1 MLVHLLRRLF
11 ITLPVL
17 WAVATVTFFAV
28 HLAPGDPAT
37 AQLAQSGASAEA
49 IAQRREALGL
59 DDPLPVQY
67 ARYLGDLLQG
77 DLGRSWHSNQP
88 VGRILGQALAS
99 TARLAAA
106 AIAIALFIGPL
117 LGLLAALARRSERYV
132 WLDTLCMSLALSG
145 LSIPVALSGLVAILI
160 FSLTLDWLPAT
171 GQGSLRHLLLP
182 ALVLGWASAGSLARL
197 SRDRLLDVLDRP
209 YIMAA
214 RARGIPRA
222 RLFWWHVARVALPDV
237 LTMLALQIGFLLG
250 GTVIT
255 ESVFARSGLGRVAL
269 DAVLLQDLPVVQGI
283 VLLAALTY
291 ALANLGADVAQL
303 WLDPRLRQA
312 SEGP

>member
-1 MLVHLLRRLF
+1 
-11 ITLPVL
+11 
-17 WAVATVTFFAV
+17 
-28 HLAPGDPAT
+28 
-37 AQLAQSGASAEA
+37 
-49 IAQRREALGL
+49 
-59 DDPLPVQY
+59 
-67 ARYLGDLLQG
+67 
-77 DLGRSWHSNQP
+77 
-88 VGRILGQALAS
+88 
-99 TARLAAA
+99 
-106 AIAIALFIGPL
+106 
-117 LGLLAALARRSERYV
+117 
-132 WLDTLCMSLALSG
+132 
-145 LSIPVALSGLVAILI
+145 
-160 FSLTLDWLPAT
+160 
-171 GQGSLRHLLLP
+171 LLP